1 LDSKIALY
9 IEKQQSPQKEII
21 LKVRA
26 IFNENLQ
33 NFEEEKK
40 WGAIIFASGKFY
52 LGVVKD
58 RVHVGFAVSGLTK
71 EEIKLLEGTGKTMRH
86 IKIHSLDSI
95 DEEKLVKLIQLVDRS
110 AICEQC

>member
-1 LDSKIALY
+1 MDSKIALY